1 MRLLKSLIF
10 GFCVSALTGTAAIAG
25 EDSTHKWH
33 CTGQNYYDTTS
44 GLQNFNP
51 AYAECGATVHG

>member
-1 MRLLKSLIF
+1 MRFIKVLIF
-10 GFCVSALTGTAAIAG
+10 GFSLSAMAGLAFAG

-33 CTGQNYYDTTS
+33 CTGANYYDTTS

-51 AYAECGATVHG
+51 AYAECGATVHE